1 MTALEHSIDLVIG
14 TGLLFVA
21 WRSLSCSDLFK
32 AILLFVAFSLLMSL
46 AWVRLNAP
54 DIALAEATIGAGLT
68 GAILLAALAQ
78 LRTLTG
84 KKTSR
89 TRDNTTLATTV
100 AQRWQRA
107 LVILPVG
114 AGLIYVVATFESVAP
129 GLGSELAVRLPAA
142 GVSNP
147 VTAVLLNFRAYDT
160 LLEMLVLLL
169 ALLGVWSCGG
179 PVQHANS
186 HVDSPALGV
195 FAQLSIPLLI
205 LVAGYLLLVGSSAP
219 GGAFQAGSV
228 LGATGVLLHL
238 SGRPVGARFSRASM
252 RPVFGA
258 GVSVFVAIA
267 VISGLL
273 QGEFLQYPPEYA
285 GLVILAIET
294 ASAVAIGA
302 TLTALFFLGP
312 PPPGEEPG

>member
-1 MTALEHSIDLVIG
+1 MTILDYTFDLV
-14 TGLLFVA
+14 TGLDLLFVA
-21 WRSLSCSDLFK
+21 WRSLSCTNLFK

-78 LRTLTG
+78 LRILTG
-84 KKTSR
+84 EKDSR
-89 TRDNTTLATTV
+89 TRDNATPATTA
-100 AQRWQRA
+100 AQRWLRV

-114 AGLIYVVATFESVAP
+114 AGLVYVVATLESVAP
-129 GLGSELAVRLPAA
+129 GLGSELAAMLPSA
-142 GVSNP
+142 GVGNP

-160 LLEMLVLLL
+160 LLELLVLLL
-169 ALLGVWSCGG
+169 ALLGVWSCGR
-179 PVQHANS
+179 PLQHAKS
-186 HVDSPALGV
+186 HVDSPALSV
-195 FAQLSIPLLI
+195 FAELLIPLLI

-228 LGATGVLLHL
+228 LGATGVLLQL
-238 SGRPVGARFSRASM
+238 SGRPVGIRFSRASM
-252 RPVFGA
+252 RAVFGA
-258 GVSVFVAIA
+258 GVSVFVAVA

-273 QGEFLQYPPEYA
+273 QGEFLQYPAEYA

-312 PPPGEEPG
+312 PPSGEEPG